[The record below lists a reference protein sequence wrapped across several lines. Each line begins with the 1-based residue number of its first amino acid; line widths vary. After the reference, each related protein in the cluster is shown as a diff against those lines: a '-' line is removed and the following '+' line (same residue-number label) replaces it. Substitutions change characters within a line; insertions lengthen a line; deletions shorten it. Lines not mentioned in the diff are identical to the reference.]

1 MILTDFS
8 KSSFLRKMISNIHRC
23 ISFKQ
28 KKSNFALFFFIK
40 GTQYFITIIDVKG
53 MDFDYEKLDQYIL
66 TALLQCKELE
76 KGQYK
81 QEANLKTS

>member
-1 MILTDFS
+1 VILPDFS

-23 ISFKQ
+23 FSFKL
-28 KKSNFALFFFIK
+28 KKKKLCSIFFKK

>member
-1 MILTDFS
+1 
-8 KSSFLRKMISNIHRC
+8 
-23 ISFKQ
+23 
-28 KKSNFALFFFIK
+28 
-40 GTQYFITIIDVKG
+40 